1 MFKISLRSARE
12 MSGYTVEDVAKQCGI
27 LTEVMDRFEEDCR
40 DMPISIG
47 LLISDLYKLP
57 PSIIYIGP
65 ESEYINMHRKLCVIM
80 KQKQG
85 K

>member
-12 MSGYTVEDVAKQCGI
+12 LSGYTVEEAAKQCGI
-27 LTEVMDRFEEDCR
+27 LTETMNRFEDDCR

-47 LLISDLYKLP
+47 LKISNLYNLS

-65 ESEYINMHRKLCVIM
+65 ESEYINMHRKLCV
-80 KQKQG
+80 K
-85 K
+85 